1 MPNPST
7 LRSFKVGVI
16 SDTHGLLRPEAV
28 RMLET
33 CQKILHLGDIG
44 NPEILKHL
52 NRIAPTVA
60 IRGNIDKG
68 SWSTELPHEEVVEI
82 GGRLIY
88 LVHSIDELDLDPS
101 VGFEAVL
108 YGHSHV
114 PKKYH
119 KDGVLYFNPGSAGP
133 KRFRLPISMGL
144 ITFADDCFDAQIID
158 LLQEEYWKKQA
169 E

>member
-1 MPNPST
+1 MPNSYS
-7 LRSFKVGVI
+7 LRNLKVGVI

-28 RMLET
+28 KFLET
-33 CQKILHLGDIG
+33 CQQILHLGDIG

-52 NRIAPTVA
+52 NRIAPTIA

-68 SWSTELPHEEVVEI
+68 SWSTELPHKEVLKI

-133 KRFRLPISMGL
+133 KRFNLPVSIGRISLMNDQ
-144 ITFADDCFDAQIID
+144 FEARIIK
-158 LLQEEYWKKQA
+158 LV
-169 E
+169 